1 MSFCRKYLVL
11 GCGVLRGLEEPLWEN
26 GFERWF
32 WFWCGWHLH
41 WSSVIEGWSR
51 AIKLAHPWLF
61 FVCFYFPHPFKVQL
75 KPSKWSSWRQL
86 NSFINTACSS
96 WAGYLVSYDWIN
108 HLNTVRLQLT
118 ASEIVYLQGLVG
130 LCCGNKLKIL
140 FLLFST
146 AMWCWNR
153 RPG

>member
-11 GCGVLRGLEEPLWEN
+11 GCGVLRDLEEPLWEN
-26 GFERWF
+26 GLKGDFGF
-32 WFWCGWHLH
+32 CVDGVFTG
-41 WSSVIEGWSR
+41 VQ
-51 AIKLAHPWLF
+51 WLKGDHEQLILLILDF
-61 FVCFYFPHPFKVQL
+61 FCLFVFPYSFKVQL
-75 KPSKWSSWRQL
+75 KPSKCSSWRQL
-86 NSFINTACSS
+86 NPFINTACSS
-96 WAGYLVSYDWIN
+96 WAGYLVSYDRIN